1 MPFYNN
7 GTIEAMVTLNS
18 FAPRFDPQ
26 STIASYDEWLAN
38 NSFDPFGPEEGVN
51 MDNRIDRSCGPT
63 PVDTTRDV
71 PQDVCS
77 DPPLDGYK
85 P

>member
-1 MPFYNN
+1 MPFYDDD
-7 GTIEAMVTLNS
+7 TIEKMMALNS
-18 FAPRFDPQ
+18 FAPQFDPQ
-26 STIASYDEWLAN
+26 SIIPSYDEWLAN

-51 MDNRIDRSCGPT
+51 IDNRIDRSRGPT
-63 PVDTTRDV
+63 PLDMTRDV

>member
-1 MPFYNN
+1 MPFYND
-7 GTIEAMVTLNS
+7 GTIETMMALNS
-18 FAPRFDPQ
+18 FAPRFDPH
-26 STIASYDEWLAN
+26 SIIPSYDEWLAN
-38 NSFDPFGPEEGVN
+38 NSFDPFGPEGVN
-51 MDNRIDRSCGPT
+51 VDNRIDRSCGPT
-63 PVDTTRDV
+63 SVRTTRDA